1 MTKSTDDAPTLPT
14 TRELLAEKTNIRQEL
29 LVDVN
34 ALTELFQSRKRAGL
48 YKNRQ
53 EQKQSEEWLEL
64 MRQREELEKVT
75 KEVLELRAKLE
86 KEG

>member
-1 MTKSTDDAPTLPT
+1 
-14 TRELLAEKTNIRQEL
+14 
-29 LVDVN
+29 VDVN

-48 YKNRQ
+48 YKSRQ

-64 MRQREELEKVT
+64 MRQREELERVT